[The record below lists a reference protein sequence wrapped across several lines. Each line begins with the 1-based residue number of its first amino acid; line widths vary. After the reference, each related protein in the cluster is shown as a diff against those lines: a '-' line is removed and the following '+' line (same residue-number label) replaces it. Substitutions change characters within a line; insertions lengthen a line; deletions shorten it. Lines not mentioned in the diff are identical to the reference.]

1 MKTLDLFQLRND
13 FAEVNVLTCFSGS
26 FSHMIIQEV
35 GAAVRRYLESEDV
48 ARDAVLDVFAV
59 YIELAQNVKSYLAK
73 AGFQA
78 DCPYRAQN
86 AIVAILE
93 VDKGYVVA
101 AGNIATTQD
110 AAAIETRVRE
120 LGKLAPAELKQLK
133 RARLRQ
139 PVDPSS
145 QGAGLGLIDVAQRAK
160 AMSCTRTPIEDGIEF
175 LSIYVQL

>member
-13 FAEVNVLTCFSGS
+13 FAEVNVLTCFSGP
-26 FSHMIIQEV
+26 FSHTIIQEV

-59 YIELAQNVKSYLAK
+59 YIELAQNVKSYLTK
-73 AGFQA
+73 ADLA
-78 DCPYRAQN
+78 VDRPYRPQN
-86 AIVAILE
+86 AIVAILA

-101 AGNIATTQD
+101 AGNIAKTEDAEAIAARVQD
-110 AAAIETRVRE
+110 
-120 LGKLAPAELKQLK
+120 LGSLTPTELKQLK
-133 RARLRQ
+133 RAQLRQ

-145 QGAGLGLIDVAQRAK
+145 QGAGIGLIDVARRAK
-160 AMSCTRTPIEDGIEF
+160 KMSCTRTPIEEGIEF